1 MAAYIAFIASF
12 NLCLGY
18 ALGVY
23 VGVMPGI
30 TPRNARKSGEEEDLI
45 GLNLNNESADDEQDQ
60 SELEEDE
67 PLLAPPTEP
76 EPLLS
81 ATEDSEEEDEATLES
96 ESEEEAS
103 DPADEVEEEEQ
114 NNFANILQG
123 LEAFK
128 SKLDSV
134 SEKLNS
140 IDDDRS
146 EMDECANELK
156 QANNDYLDK
165 ASEAMDEFNEAD
177 PDTVTEEEQHLQETL
192 VKQSAE
198 VKQANDDIDD
208 ILAEEDNEKVR
219 QKLLDT
225 TDQLAH
231 SAEEVEE
238 AIPEPK
244 GAEDSA
250 EELAEDLAEGLSEE
264 PVEESAEESLDLS
277 DLNTDD
283 LVAEVME
290 SDSTIPSSL
299 GTLDQLLD
307 QIDRSISEDGPATL
321 LQVGAIDVLD
331 ETGGKGE
338 HIKRMLTGLESIVAG
353 ELALGQTMAID
364 DESRFL
370 LYLPGDDQKTADERC
385 ERVRQ
390 RIAAATFHH
399 NGQETRGIARCAIVQ
414 AAGAIDSE
422 VVQQRLGEALTE
434 AKNLGESCTVHHD
447 GTSCEL
453 VPAME
458 MDVPEVCV
466 KI

>member
-30 TPRNARKSGEEEDLI
+30 TPRNARKSDEEEDLI

-60 SELEEDE
+60 SEVEEDE
-67 PLLAPPTEP
+67 PLLAPPAEP

-81 ATEDSEEEDEATLES
+81 ETDDSEEEYEETLES
-96 ESEEEAS
+96 EMEEEEAIE
-103 DPADEVEEEEQ
+103 PAGEVEEEEQ

-134 SEKLNS
+134 SAKLNS
-140 IDDDRS
+140 IEDDRS

-165 ASEAMDEFNEAD
+165 ASEAIDEFNEAD
-177 PDTVTEEEQHLQETL
+177 PDTVTEEEQHLQDTL

-198 VKQANDDIDD
+198 VKQANEEIDE

-231 SAEEVEE
+231 SAEEVEQ

-264 PVEESAEESLDLS
+264 PVEESAEETFDLGE
-277 DLNTDD
+277 LNTDD

-290 SDSTIPSSL
+290 SDSMVPSSL
-299 GTLDQLLD
+299 GPLDQLLD
-307 QIDRSISEDGPATL
+307 QIDRSITEDGPATL
-321 LQVGAIDVLD
+321 LQIGAIDVLD
-331 ETGGKGE
+331 EKGGKGE

-364 DESRFL
+364 DESRFV

-399 NGQETRGIARCAIVQ
+399 NGQETRGMARCAVVQ
-414 AAGAIDSE
+414 AAGG
-422 VVQQRLGEALTE
+422 QRQR
-434 AKNLGESCTVHHD
+434 S
-447 GTSCEL
+447 GTTTPDRGSH
-453 VPAME
+453 
-458 MDVPEVCV
+458 
-466 KI
+466 